1 MNATLP
7 GARTTVPSGGRWHAS
22 VWVRA
27 WHILTWKHW
36 AWATALGVLLGTL
49 VPLQNL
55 HINFYYTPWKIVYN
69 TPFYV
74 VFACVFLLAI
84 AMVEASFS
92 RSEWPSLW
100 RYSSGAV
107 AASLVCI
114 GLTWSSSD
122 LYPAAPRRVISG
134 GSSNTQKTFSRE
146 QIRTDRVFGV
156 GFDGVVHGWFATF
169 IYVGLRNSRRAA
181 RALADAEVE
190 RSEAQRSLLAA
201 QLLAA
206 QSQVD
211 PEFVMRTLEGIER
224 IYEKEPAAADAQ
236 LDELIAFLRDA
247 IPRLRSDERR
257 TLRDPLKDPQG
268 DER

>member
-1 MNATLP
+1 
-7 GARTTVPSGGRWHAS
+7 
-22 VWVRA
+22 
-27 WHILTWKHW
+27 
-36 AWATALGVLLGTL
+36 
-49 VPLQNL
+49 
-55 HINFYYTPWKIVYN
+55 
-69 TPFYV
+69 
-74 VFACVFLLAI
+74 
-84 AMVEASFS
+84 
-92 RSEWPSLW
+92 
-100 RYSSGAV
+100 
-107 AASLVCI
+107 
-114 GLTWSSSD
+114 
-122 LYPAAPRRVISG
+122 
-134 GSSNTQKTFSRE
+134 
-146 QIRTDRVFGV
+146 VFGV